1 VSTAL
6 SIGNFS
12 RATHLSVKT
21 LRHYHRVGLLEPRS
35 VDPDSGYRYY
45 SDDQIP
51 AAQVIVRLRTL
62 DMPVPAVKAVL
73 AANGAAERNAI
84 IAAHLDHLETE
95 LARTREAVRSLRNL
109 IDRPDPPLPVEHRT
123 VPPAPAI
130 GIRDVVDRA
139 DLLPWWQGA
148 LGELHAIV
156 KAQRLSPAG
165 PSGGLYASEIFQQ
178 DRGEATVF
186 IPVDAAVRPVGRVA
200 PIVVPGAEL
209 AVVTHRGSLDDADIT
224 YGALGS
230 YVLRHELSVDG
241 PLREYYLRSAQ
252 DFDDPGEWQT
262 QIGWP
267 IFRADAGHQGRTPQ
281 PPSPPEVH
289 T

>member
-1 VSTAL
+1 MSAAL
-6 SIGNFS
+6 TIGDFS

-45 SDDQIP
+45 SADQIP
-51 AAQVIVRLRTL
+51 AAQVIVRLRNL

-73 AANGAAERNAI
+73 AADGAAARNAI

-95 LARTREAVRSLRNL
+95 LARTREAVRSLRSL
-109 IDRPDPPLPVEHRT
+109 IDRPDDPLPVEHRT
-123 VPPAPAI
+123 VPPTPAI
-130 GIRDVVDRA
+130 AVRDVVDRA
-139 DLLPWWQGA
+139 DMLPWWQGA
-148 LGELHAIV
+148 LGELHAIA

-165 PSGGLYASEIFQQ
+165 PSGGLFASEIFQQ

-186 IPVDAAVRPVGRVA
+186 IPVDGAVRPVGRVV
-200 PIVVPGAEL
+200 PIVVPAAEL
-209 AVVTHRGSLDDADIT
+209 AVVTHHGSLDDADIT

-230 YVLRHELSVDG
+230 YVMRHELSVDG
-241 PLREYYLRSAQ
+241 PLREFYLRSAQ
-252 DFDDPGEWQT
+252 DVDDPGEWQT

-267 IFRADAGHQGRTPQ
+267 IFRADPAT
-281 PPSPPEVH
+281 
-289 T
+289 

>member
-1 VSTAL
+1 M
-6 SIGNFS
+6 
-12 RATHLSVKT
+12 KT
-21 LRHYHRVGLLEPRS
+21 QPSAPRS

-45 SDDQIP
+45 GADQIP
-51 AAQVIVRLRTL
+51 AAQVIVRLRNL

-73 AANGAAERNAI
+73 AADGAAERNAI

-95 LARTREAVRSLRNL
+95 LTRTREAVSSLRNL
-109 IDRPDPPLPVEHRT
+109 IDRPETPLPVEHRT
-123 VPPAPAI
+123 VPPTSAI
-130 GIRDVVDRA
+130 GIRDAVDRS
-139 DLLPWWQGA
+139 DLLSWWQGA

-156 KAQRLSPAG
+156 KARRLSPAG
-165 PSGGLYASEIFQQ
+165 PSGGLYASEIFQH

-186 IPVDAAVRPVGRVA
+186 IPVDGAAVARPVGRVA
-200 PIVVPGAEL
+200 PIVVPAAEL
-209 AVVTHRGSLDDADIT
+209 AVVTHHGSLDDADIT

-241 PLREYYLRSAQ
+241 PLREYYVRSAQ

-267 IFRADAGHQGRTPQ
+267 IFRADQAG
-281 PPSPPEVH
+281 
-289 T
+289 

>member
-1 VSTAL
+1 VSAAL
-6 SIGNFS
+6 TIGDFS

-45 SDDQIP
+45 SADQIP
-51 AAQVIVRLRTL
+51 AAQVIVRLRNL

-73 AANGAAERNAI
+73 AADGAAARNAI

-95 LARTREAVRSLRNL
+95 LARTREAVRSLRSL
-109 IDRPDPPLPVEHRT
+109 IDHPDDPLPVEHRT
-123 VPPAPAI
+123 VPPTPAI
-130 GIRDVVDRA
+130 AVRAVVDRA
-139 DLLPWWQGA
+139 DMLPWWQGA
-148 LGELHAIV
+148 LGELHAIA

-186 IPVDAAVRPVGRVA
+186 IPVDGALRPVGRVV
-200 PIVVPGAEL
+200 PIVVPAAEL
-209 AVVTHRGSLDDADIT
+209 AVVTHHGSLDDADIT

-230 YVLRHELSVDG
+230 YAMRHELSVDG

-252 DFDDPGEWQT
+252 DVDDPREWQT

-267 IFRADAGHQGRTPQ
+267 IFRADRADRAGQTDQAQAG
-281 PPSPPEVH
+281 
-289 T
+289 